1 MHYRCNMKLMN
12 LCNAMHVKVR
22 YVRTSKSISFT
33 LLSQPHSA
41 TPAVCVLIDAT
52 ALVFLRDPQLH
63 HQPQHHHDERRAEG
77 GEGHTSRGTSNLLPQ
92 EFLISRSSSTRMTGK
107 EQLCV

>member
-1 MHYRCNMKLMN
+1 M
-12 LCNAMHVKVR
+12 R
-22 YVRTSKSISFT
+22 YVRTSTSISFT

-77 GEGHTSRGTSNLLPQ
+77 GEGHTSRSASDLLAQ
-92 EFLISRSSSTRMTGK
+92 EFLVNVSGERQWTIAK
-107 EQLCV
+107 